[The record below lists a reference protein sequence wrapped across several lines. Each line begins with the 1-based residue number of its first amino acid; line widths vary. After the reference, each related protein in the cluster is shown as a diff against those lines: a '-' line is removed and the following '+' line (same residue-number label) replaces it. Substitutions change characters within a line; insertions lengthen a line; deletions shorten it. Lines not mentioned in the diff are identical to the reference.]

1 MARIARVVVPR
12 YPHYITQGGNRGM
25 PTFFTDEDYQAYLDL
40 AAEHC
45 AACGVEIWAWCL
57 MPNHVQLIAVPKTKA
72 ALARAIGEVHRR
84 YTQQVNRRKGWRGY
98 LWQGRFASFVIDQ
111 PHLLAAARYVE
122 REPVRAHLV
131 RRPWRYRWSSAKAHL
146 AGKDDALVRVKPLLD
161 LAADW
166 RGLLLEPED
175 EAEMEAI
182 RRHGRTGRPLGD
194 LDFVKRLQKRLRR
207 RLVPRKPGRPP
218 KRRRK

>member
-1 MARIARVVVPR
+1 M
-12 YPHYITQGGNRGM
+12 
-25 PTFFTDEDYQAYLDL
+25 
-40 AAEHC
+40 AEHC

-84 YTQQVNRRKGWRGY
+84 YTQRVNLRQGWRGY

-131 RRPWRYRWSSAKAHL
+131 RRPWRYRWS
-146 AGKDDALVRVKPLLD
+146 RVKPLLD
-161 LAADW
+161 LAGDW
-166 RGLLLEPED
+166 RGFLLEPED